1 MKKIINPTLLL
12 LPIFLLVLSTGCAS
26 RATVKGDAPAAE
38 EPNVIT
44 DIRLQ
49 DNSIA
54 ISGNK
59 QFVYTMYKGS
69 DPYRVTIDIPDMGAG
84 IFRERIVS
92 DKTGITEVIPVQV
105 DTPARAMKIT
115 IVLQNPATVI
125 PEYKSNILTLVVKPP
140 DEPAPEPV
148 KVVTAAEPVIA
159 PAPESEKITSEKM
172 TIEKIASE
180 NIAAEKSPESVIAY
194 IPPATQITAIEVN
207 RSIEGAKVIILG
219 NGTMIPN
226 VFPID
231 ERIVIDI
238 PGVTLRTSV
247 PKETV
252 SPLKGIRAGRHK
264 GKVRL
269 VLDLKEKTKFEF
281 TAIGKSIEV
290 ALKGR
295 TTAVAQA
302 PAVVPAVV
310 PDSDKET
317 VKADQPRTMHNNTNN
332 NHKTPTGLAAQLMP
346 SQTAPSQAI
355 KEPVRDTGSK
365 DLLPDNGGKP
375 DQRYSGKKISLDF
388 QDAEIGPIFRLLA
401 DVNGYNLVLDP
412 TVKGKIT
419 IKLMNVP
426 WDQALAI
433 ILNTFG
439 LGKSI
444 DGNILWIAPQTTFTK
459 IMEEKSKAKVSE
471 EISEELVQDV
481 LRINYA
487 LASDLMAAFTAGKLL
502 STRGTVTQDTRMNTL
517 IIKDTQKSI
526 DRMKELVKVMDV
538 TKPQVMIEAKLV
550 EVSTKHTQDLGIR
563 WGGAMNIQSGAY
575 PVGGSFAVNTPVANA
590 TTSSTTPG
598 GVLGMTVGAVNALKV
613 DLSISAL
620 ESITKAKTLSSP
632 KILTMDNESAT
643 IQQGTTFFVPV
654 QQGNGAF
661 SSQAITATLSLTVT
675 PKITPDGY
683 IQLKVLATDNSL
695 QPGTQGQSAVVNTKS
710 MTTQAL
716 VKNAETLV
724 LGGIYRRDETSKE
737 EGVPVLSKIPGLGW
751 LFKTKSDTGPDV
763 TELLIFITPT
773 IVEQQADNK
782 QRDRTNRNYNE

>member
-1 MKKIINPTLLL
+1 MKKIINLTLLL
-12 LPIFLLVLSTGCAS
+12 LSIFLLALSTGCAS
-26 RATVKGDAPAAE
+26 RATVKGDVPVAE

-54 ISGNK
+54 IAGNK
-59 QFVYTMYKGS
+59 QFAYTMYKGS
-69 DPYRVTIDIPDMGAG
+69 DPYRLTIDIPDMGAG

-92 DKTGITEVIPVQV
+92 DKAGITEVIPVQV
-105 DTPARAMKIT
+105 DTPARATKIT
-115 IVLQNPATVI
+115 IVLQNPSTVI
-125 PEYKSNILTLVVKPP
+125 PEYKDNILTLAVKPP

-148 KVVTAAEPVIA
+148 KVVLVAEPVIA
-159 PAPESEKITSEKM
+159 PIPESEKM

-180 NIAAEKSPESVIAY
+180 NIAPEKSQESVIAY

-219 NGTMIPN
+219 NGTMMPN

-238 PGVTLRTSV
+238 PGVTMSTSV
-247 PKETV
+247 PKEIV

-295 TTAVAQA
+295 TTAVAKA
-302 PAVVPAVV
+302 PAVVPDLA
-310 PDSDKET
+310 KEPVKDDHRPRILNT
-317 VKADQPRTMHNNTNN
+317 DVKAPN
-332 NHKTPTGLAAQLMP
+332 GLAAQLMP
-346 SQTAPSQAI
+346 SRATPYQTI
-355 KEPVRDTGSK
+355 KEPVHETGGK
-365 DLLPDNGGKP
+365 DLPLDDSGKS

-412 TVKGKIT
+412 TIKGRIT

-433 ILNTFG
+433 ILNTFS

-444 DGNILWIAPQTTFTK
+444 DGNILWIAPQAVFTK

-471 EISEELVQDV
+471 EITEELVQEV

-487 LASDLMAAFTAGKLL
+487 LASDLVAAFTAGKLL
-502 STRGTVTQDTRMNTL
+502 SPRGTVTQDTRMNTL
-517 IIKDTQKSI
+517 IIKDTRKSI

-550 EVSTKHTQDLGIR
+550 EVSTTNSQSLGIR
-563 WGGAMNIQSGAY
+563 WGGTMNIQSGAY
-575 PVGGSFAVNTPVANA
+575 PVGGSFAVNTPVAIA
-590 TTSSTTPG
+590 TPSSVSPG
-598 GVLGMTVGAVNALKV
+598 GTLGMTVGAVNALSV
-613 DLSISAL
+613 NLSLAAL

-632 KILTMDNESAT
+632 KILTMDNEAAT
-643 IQQGTTFFVPV
+643 IQEGTTFYIPTV
-654 QQGNGAF
+654 
-661 SSQAITATLSLTVT
+661 SQAGTTSTAITATLSLNVT

-683 IQLKVLATDNSL
+683 IQLKVAATDNSL
-695 QPGTQGQSAVVNTKS
+695 QPGTAGAEAVVNTKS

-716 VKNAETLV
+716 VKNGETLV
-724 LGGIYRRDETSKE
+724 LGGIYRRDESFTQDA
-737 EGVPVLSKIPGLGW
+737 VPLLSKIPGLGW
-751 LFKTKSDTGPDV
+751 LFKTNTTTGPDV

-773 IVEQQADNK
+773 IVAQQVEIK
-782 QRDRTNRNYNE
+782 